1 MNKVFQWIRLFII
14 ILIPCICLIAV
25 NYIGDSANCFHM
37 HANNQV
43 AESILKGNTTYI
55 LGSPNGRY
63 IKKTVIE
70 NMPKEID
77 TIVIGPSLSLC
88 INKDNAGTNS
98 FYNLSVEAANYHDIL
113 ASFALLEINKIKY
126 NRVILCADCDF
137 YNMGRTALPQS
148 RVFYPYADYML
159 SVIKGKTLINPE
171 KQFKEN
177 LIKDKK
183 HNLRQL
189 FSVQYFQESI
199 KTILQLIREKGN
211 RVGLVTKE
219 NALRHFYFEDD
230 ASWVYEG
237 SFIDRTE
244 QFVKNDCI
252 NYTWDVFCAPDE
264 HLEKSFKETFIL
276 LMNYFHQKNIS
287 VDIFFSP
294 LAPTLY
300 DSFDN
305 NYRPLLHEAEVFI
318 NEYAQNH
325 DIKIVGSYC
334 PYDYGFTD
342 ADYYD
347 ARHIRREK
355 LSVFDFR

>member
-1 MNKVFQWIRLFII
+1 
-14 ILIPCICLIAV
+14 
-25 NYIGDSANCFHM
+25 
-37 HANNQV
+37 
-43 AESILKGNTTYI
+43 
-55 LGSPNGRY
+55 
-63 IKKTVIE
+63 
-70 NMPKEID
+70 
-77 TIVIGPSLSLC
+77 
-88 INKDNAGTNS
+88 
-98 FYNLSVEAANYHDIL
+98 
-113 ASFALLEINKIKY
+113 
-126 NRVILCADCDF
+126 
-137 YNMGRTALPQS
+137 MGRTALPQS

-325 DIKIVGSYC
+325 DIKIVGSYF